1 MSGLLK
7 AGVVPK
13 HPLLLQSYA
22 ALLVL
27 DVDRRRIQATS
38 TNLAALMGLSRQ
50 SVTLTQLLGKRL
62 IQRLSGR
69 RGFT

>member
-1 MSGLLK
+1 MGLK
-7 AGVVPK
+7 AGFVSK

-27 DVDRRRIQATS
+27 DADRRRIQAAS
-38 TNLAALMGLSRQ
+38 TNLATQMGLSRQ
-50 SVTLTQLLGKRL
+50 SVTLTQLLGTRL
-62 IQRLSGR
+62 TQRLSGR

>member
-1 MSGLLK
+1 MS
-7 AGVVPK
+7 K
-13 HPLLLQSYA
+13 HSLLLQSYA

-27 DVDRRRIQATS
+27 NVDRRRIQATS

-50 SVTLTQLLGKRL
+50 SVTLTQLLGTRL

>member
-1 MSGLLK
+1 M
-7 AGVVPK
+7 PK

-50 SVTLTQLLGKRL
+50 SVTLTQLLGTRL

>member
-1 MSGLLK
+1 M
-7 AGVVPK
+7 
-13 HPLLLQSYA
+13 
-22 ALLVL
+22 VL
-27 DVDRRRIQATS
+27 NVDRRRIQATS

-50 SVTLTQLLGKRL
+50 SVTLTQLLGTRL

>member
-1 MSGLLK
+1 MGLK
-7 AGVVPK
+7 AGFVSK

-27 DVDRRRIQATS
+27 DADRRRIQAAS

>member
-50 SVTLTQLLGKRL
+50 SVTLTQLLGTRL